1 MASSSYEYYLD
12 VLGTWAGNPALP
24 SQWLVLFH
32 FDTLPFM
39 QTNIQNVLN
48 RKEYGQNWK
57 ISTNTKNKL
66 TSDAFNYSL
75 DSMVGCV
82 FAKQVSTPKETIN
95 AQHKGLSYGGYTA
108 PATIDARSPYESLNI
123 DFLET
128 NASFVDL
135 FLRPWLIMVSHYGF
149 VARGQSSPKNVKCGQ
164 VDVIFFAK
172 TGSFTAMQPRKI
184 FSFRNV
190 APINIGSET
199 YSHQPD
205 ALKVNKVSFVYDKYS
220 VSEGSSNNYVNKN
233 SEGMLT
239 LMQIFNKIFTP
250 NGSNQNFYD
259 IV

>member
-32 FDTLPFM
+32 FNTLPFM
-39 QTNIQNVLN
+39 QTNIQSVLN

-66 TSDAFNYSL
+66 TSDAFNYSI
-75 DSMVGCV
+75 DSMVGSV
-82 FAKQVSTPKETIN
+82 FAKQDSTPKENIN
-95 AQHKGLSYGGYTA
+95 AQNAGLSYGGYTA
-108 PATIDARSPYESLNI
+108 PATIDSRQPYDALSI

-135 FLRPWLIMVSHYGF
+135 FLRPWLIMTSYYGF
-149 VARGQSSPKNVKCGQ
+149 VARGLNSPKNVKCGQ
-164 VDVIFFAK
+164 VDIIFFAK
-172 TGSFTAMQPRKI
+172 TGSYSAMQPRKI
-184 FSFRNV
+184 FTYKNV
-190 APINIGSET
+190 APINIASET

-205 ALKVNKVSFVYDKYS
+205 ALKVNKVNFVYDKYS
-220 VSEGSSNNYVNKN
+220 VSEGSTNNYVNKD

-239 LMQIFNKIFTP
+239 LMQIFSKIFN
-250 NGSNQNFYD
+250 NGGNQQFYN